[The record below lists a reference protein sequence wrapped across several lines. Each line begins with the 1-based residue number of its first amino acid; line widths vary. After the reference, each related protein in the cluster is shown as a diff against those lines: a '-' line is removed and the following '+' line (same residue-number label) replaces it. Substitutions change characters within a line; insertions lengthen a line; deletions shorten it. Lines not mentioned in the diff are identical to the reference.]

1 MANIN
6 LINSV
11 AKAYRSMN
19 APLVTQAGA
28 QALGSGVISATSD
41 IIKGFRKAKEASVKS
56 QKALKKNLD
65 YTPEDFTDL
74 DLSDAQIEIINNI
87 YDEYNEGAKLVT
99 NPKKKQRDEEGG
111 RRMMNNA
118 KKRLDD
124 LYDSLTKFGTTL
136 NNVKKNVDLR
146 SKFNDPLQTV
156 LYDYMV
162 NNYQDFMKRVQIDE
176 NGRAFFPMAIY
187 DDPKTKD
194 IIEQG
199 NRLIY
204 LDELEDLANEDIN
217 AGNKIHLDLY
227 DTVYKIANRNLP
239 LDARNQ
245 QIEARVNSVFNSVQ
259 ETNQKG
265 SIIFDGIYKDD
276 FLTYLVTDSSFKK
289 KYPQLAAKIPK
300 IKNSEDAEDLATEI
314 ETELI
319 SAMKSG
325 EYDLFNDYREFTLD
339 KLMNTNMRNPN
350 QPSGGG
356 GRTPNIKTF
365 QQSYPNQY
373 NAQMAIVNGLNEN
386 RGFLIGNQYFRPN
399 KDGFSIVDIQTG
411 KPTKDAAV
419 YTRDEIIN
427 LAKLDPSVSKFLKA
441 NKKDETKDTDS
452 LPPYDVTR
460 DFEDDDNDGVPNVAD
475 PDYNPVT

>member
-28 QALGSGVISATSD
+28 QALGGSIVGAASN
-41 IIKGFRKAKEASVKS
+41 IIKGFKKAKEASIKS
-56 QKALKKNLD
+56 QKALKKNLN

-74 DLSDAQIEIINNI
+74 DLSDAQIEIIDNI
-87 YDEYNEGAKLVT
+87 YDEYNEGAKLAT
-99 NPKKKQRDEEGG
+99 NPRKRKRDEEGG
-111 RRMMNNA
+111 RKMMNNA

-146 SKFNDPLQTV
+146 SNFNDPLQTV

-162 NNYQDFMKRVQIDE
+162 NNHQDFMQRVQVDE
-176 NGRAFFPMAIY
+176 NGRAYFELPEGLE
-187 DDPKTKD
+187 K
-194 IIEQG
+194 EQDG
-199 NRLIY
+199 KKVTVYKNIY
-204 LDELEDLANEDIN
+204 LDNLEDLANEDIN

-276 FLTYLVTDSSFKK
+276 FLTFLTSDKSFEKA
-289 KYPQLAAKIPK
+289 YPQLAAKIPK
-300 IKNSEDAEDLATEI
+300 IKNSEDAEDLAAEI

-339 KLMNTNMRNPN
+339 KLINTNMRNPDRPDDDN
-350 QPSGGG
+350 
-356 GRTPNIKTF
+356 RKTF
-365 QQSYPNQY
+365 QQMYPLQY
-373 NAQMAIVNGLNEN
+373 NAQMSVVTGLNEN
-386 RGFLIGNQYFRPN
+386 RGFTLNKQYYVPN
-399 KDGFSIVDIQTG
+399 KGGFSIGDIQTG
-411 KPTKDAAV
+411 QPTKDAAV
-419 YTRDEIIN
+419 YSKDQIIN
-427 LAKLDPSVSKFLKA
+427 LAALDPSVAALL
-441 NKKDETKDTDS
+441 NKVEQKDNKDNK
-452 LPPYDVTR
+452 
-460 DFEDDDNDGVPNVAD
+460 DNDQAQQLINKYSNNNRVTLEQIKEAN
-475 PDYNPVT
+475 PDLFKN